1 MDVSSSTPSVS
12 PSFRFLWGGCCT
24 SVSISKDVLD
34 QNVHTMDADSSAN
47 IFEPREEDTSD
58 VSVDQ
63 IALPKETTEPTEP
76 IKFDWETGYFKRFDW
91 LNEDTEKYIV
101 SENLSKYVDHLD
113 LDLMDDTPSLS
124 PVKPNFLYFVSLD
137 NDKMFLYNCPEK
149 PEKEVLE
156 ECEALYEYVQINRP
170 IKIVFFIPNIQ
181 YKEIDENV
189 KLFMHQFG
197 IENTRGGSYTD
208 VELLDEI
215 KMSLMEEFANY

>member
-1 MDVSSSTPSVS
+1 
-12 PSFRFLWGGCCT
+12 
-24 SVSISKDVLD
+24 
-34 QNVHTMDADSSAN
+34 
-47 IFEPREEDTSD
+47 
-58 VSVDQ
+58 
-63 IALPKETTEPTEP
+63 
-76 IKFDWETGYFKRFDW
+76 
-91 LNEDTEKYIV
+91 
-101 SENLSKYVDHLD
+101 
-113 LDLMDDTPSLS
+113 
-124 PVKPNFLYFVSLD
+124 
-137 NDKMFLYNCPEK
+137 MFLYNCPEK

-156 ECEALYEYVQINRP
+156 ECEALYEYAQINRP